1 MDDCRKY
8 RDIFMEALYEELKPD
23 LKQEFDAH
31 LKDCSDCAAVF
42 ANLNSTLQVMD
53 RRQREEPDPVFWSG
67 YWDRLAEK
75 MEKGEADPAATKG
88 GTRRLFESLFIRPQW
103 AMGTAAA
110 VGLIVIGV
118 FIGRTLFRPTGSPVI
133 GTLVEESSRDTKMVA
148 LENRAGQYLRRSKVL
163 LLGLIN
169 FDPQTDASPA
179 IDIQQQQE
187 ISQALVHEAA
197 VLKSELKDPARKQL
211 LKLITDL
218 EVILLQ
224 IANMEAEHDF
234 STIEM
239 VKSGVDR
246 RGVLLKINLEEMKQT
261 EQDIETSEKPS
272 QSQQISI

>member
-1 MDDCRKY
+1 MDNCRKY

-23 LKQEFDAH
+23 LKQKFDAH
-31 LKDCSDCAAVF
+31 LEDCSDCAAVF
-42 ANLNSTLQVMD
+42 ANLNSTLQVMG

-75 MEKGEADPAATKG
+75 MEKGETDPATTKV
-88 GTRRLFESLFIRPQW
+88 GTRRLFESLFSRPQW

-110 VGLIVIGV
+110 VGLILIGV
-118 FIGRTLFRPTGSPVI
+118 FIGRILFRPTGSPVM
-133 GTLVEESSRDTKMVA
+133 GTLVEESSRDTEMVA

-163 LLGLIN
+163 LLGLVN

-179 IDIQQQQE
+179 IDIQQQE
-187 ISQALVHEAA
+187 ISQALVNEAA
-197 VLKSELKDPARKQL
+197 VLKNDLKDPARKQL
-211 LKLITDL
+211 LKLIMDL

-234 STIEM
+234 SAIEM
-239 VKSGVDR
+239 VKRGVDS
-246 RGVLLKINLEEMKQT
+246 RGVLLKINLEEMKRT